1 LQHALFAYNDDF
13 TGFYHAILREKGIV
27 ISYDIKDRFNRLRTI
42 VAMCT
47 EPYTVVLREKE
58 VVTLRQFEIMFNKI
72 MLDKNE
78 ILMGADQS
86 IFNNIQKKYF

>member
-1 LQHALFAYNDDF
+1 
-13 TGFYHAILREKGIV
+13 
-27 ISYDIKDRFNRLRTI
+27 
-42 VAMCT
+42 
-47 EPYTVVLREKE
+47 
-58 VVTLRQFEIMFNKI
+58 MFNKI